1 MPLSEADQR
10 NFQMLAHAFNNRDV
24 VLVEC
29 QVVETGQTIPVICA
43 INHRPP
49 NRIEII
55 PCAEL
60 LSGNPYRLVNLPR
73 ADGNGFVT
81 QAELRGE
88 LN

>member
-24 VLVEC
+24 ALVEY

-49 NRIEII
+49 DRIEII
-55 PCAEL
+55 PCAKL

-73 ADGNGFVT
+73 ADGIGFVT